1 MNLKT
6 LHIVN
11 RETLANTLI
20 TLHISSSED
29 IITWQET
36 LCVGPTIEKVASP
49 KFLEIRAEF
58 FKLFYNI
65 ELNKNEITNE
75 LLKLENSFKY
85 SEIVLWFEYDLF
97 CHINMAA
104 IISLLSQK
112 NIFLPISLVCSG
124 RIEGQKDLKA
134 LDQLTLSQLQLLFDK
149 RIALNLDDLA
159 LAENVWKIYCG
170 NDHNL
175 LLPIITRQSSF
186 TYMSNCLKAH
196 IKRFPDTRSGMSTLE
211 YNILKLVKENTIT
224 SRHHLLGYTLHYQ
237 GYYGYKELQLKRIIN
252 ILSLFFNENEV
263 LITLNRKGHLALEQ
277 LHNYQIELDNKMCFG
292 GIRSLD
298 YMFDKKQNKLIKTI
312 FNAY

>member
-11 RETLANTLI
+11 RETLANTLVQ
-20 TLHISSSED
+20 LHISSSED

-36 LCVGPTIEKVASP
+36 LSVGPTIEKVASP

-65 ELNKNEITNE
+65 ELNKREITNE

-134 LDQLTLSQLQLLFDK
+134 LDQLTSTQLQLHFDK
-149 RIALNLDDLA
+149 RIVLNLDDLA
-159 LAENVWKIYCG
+159 LAKNVWNIYCG

-175 LLPIITRQSSF
+175 LFPLITRQSSF
-186 TYMSNCLKAH
+186 KYMSNCLKAH
-196 IKRFPDTRSGMSTLE
+196 IKRLPDTRSGISSLE

-224 SRHHLLGYTLHYQ
+224 SRYHLLGYTLHYQ

-252 ILSLFFNENEV
+252 ILSLFFNETEIP
-263 LITLNRKGHLALEQ
+263 ITLNRKGYLALEQ
-277 LHNYQIELDNKMCFG
+277 LHNYQNELGNKMCFG

-298 YMFDKKQNKLIKTI
+298 YMYDKKQNTLIKTI
-312 FNAY
+312 INAH